1 MSAAARPSEGVD
13 NRLDVTGS
21 ELIAGKNLTL
31 DGREVSITAA
41 ENQSSQTRKV
51 EQKTSGL
58 TLALSGTVGSALN
71 TATQT
76 VQEAKSA
83 DSGRLAALQ
92 ATKAALNGVEA
103 VQGNSPENSNTI
115 GISLSYGS
123 QSSTSTGRAWRSR
136 PASLRARMGLTSRS
150 GSTHGWTER
159 LTMRLK
165 GSVLAS

>member
-1 MSAAARPSEGVD
+1 VTLEAG

-41 ENQSSQTRKV
+41 ENQSSQTRRV

-103 VQGNSPENSNTI
+103 VQAARLAAAQGNSPQNSNTI

-136 PASLRARMGLTSRS
+136 PASLRVRGL
-150 GSTHGWTER
+150 
-159 LTMRLK
+159 
-165 GSVLAS
+165 